1 MYYIVAKKDKIKN
14 SRVDVLSDNIA
25 VIKTCENQGGKDKQL
40 NDIINLS
47 SYFALFMNL
56 TFH

>member
-1 MYYIVAKKDKIKN
+1 M
-14 SRVDVLSDNIA
+14 A
-25 VIKTCENQGGKDKQL
+25 VIKTLENQGGKDKQL

>member
-1 MYYIVAKKDKIKN
+1 MT
-14 SRVDVLSDNIA
+14 
-25 VIKTCENQGGKDKQL
+25 VIKTLENQGGKDKQL

>member
-1 MYYIVAKKDKIKN
+1 MT
-14 SRVDVLSDNIA
+14 
-25 VIKTCENQGGKDKQL
+25 VIKTLENQGGKDKQL

-47 SYFALFMNL
+47 IYFSLFMNL